1 MPMATNRARRDPSE
15 PADFGPEQRQR
26 EVAAILAAGVIRM
39 REKRRG
45 RLGPECAPSLKWLE

>member
-1 MPMATNRARRDPSE
+1 MATNRARRDPSE